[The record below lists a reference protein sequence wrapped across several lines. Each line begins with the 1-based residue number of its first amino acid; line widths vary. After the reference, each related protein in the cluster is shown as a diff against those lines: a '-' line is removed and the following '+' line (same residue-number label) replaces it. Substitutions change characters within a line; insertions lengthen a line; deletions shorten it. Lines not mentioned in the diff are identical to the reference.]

1 MSKSPVINVIVA
13 VLYMNGDL
21 AQMQLGRLVVNVEI
35 LLAVEDVGC
44 NMCSMGMRHYGN
56 NQMFAIGKM

>member
-1 MSKSPVINVIVA
+1 
-13 VLYMNGDL
+13 MNGDL

-56 NQMFAIGKM
+56 NQMFAIGKI